1 MQIALADL
9 ISLVQIKLDIFYTFY
24 RSWIDWPVL
33 CPIYLGLDA
42 FTNSAIIFFIV
53 AINMHTISTFNLAEK
68 TIAKK
73 EANLLLNEDCEITT
87 AADGINTTVC
97 GQRSIVIDYS
107 KPKSQISVYLPIIF
121 IWFLATSISIPL
133 FWQGTVLPTKENPK
147 YCGVVH
153 FQHTNSLIMQ
163 ILLIKIRI
171 IVPTVCLFL
180 STIYVILKLFKIK
193 QITQRPCGI
202 DENVHQILKLAFALS
217 VTFSL
222 FSFQRSFGSLWFEL
236 ISRPMMEYK
245 YAVFN
250 KWIGLAGCMLHYL
263 APIIRPIIYM
273 RYEKNLLNEIRLF
286 CCRRRK

>member
-1 MQIALADL
+1 M
-9 ISLVQIKLDIFYTFY
+9 
-24 RSWIDWPVL
+24 DWPAL

-53 AINMHTISTFNLAEK
+53 AINMHTVSTFNLAQK

-73 EANLLLNEDCEITT
+73 EANLLMNDDCEIDVVAVDT
-87 AADGINTTVC
+87 NTTYDHSSLR
-97 GQRSIVIDYS
+97 GQRSIVIDYN
-107 KPKSQISVYLPIIF
+107 KPKSQVSVYLPIIF

-153 FQHTNSLIMQ
+153 FHRSNSLIMQ

-180 STIYVILKLFKIK
+180 STIYVILKLFKMK
-193 QITQRPCGI
+193 QIIRPCGL
-202 DENVHQILKLAFALS
+202 DENVHQILKLAFTLS
-217 VTFSL
+217 ITFCI
-222 FSFQRSFGSLWFEL
+222 FSFQRAFGSLWFEL

-245 YAVFN
+245 YAIFN

-263 APIIRPIIYM
+263 APIIRPLIYM
-273 RYEKNLLNEIRLF
+273 RYEKNLSNEIRLF
-286 CCRRRK
+286 CCRKRK